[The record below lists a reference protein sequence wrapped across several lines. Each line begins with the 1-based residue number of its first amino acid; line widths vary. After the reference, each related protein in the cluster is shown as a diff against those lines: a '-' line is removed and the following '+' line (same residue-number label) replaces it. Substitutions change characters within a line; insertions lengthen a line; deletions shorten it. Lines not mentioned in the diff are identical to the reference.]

1 MNAYELS
8 KLQDRASIGDVNAV
22 SELIDFY
29 LSEHD
34 LYHAKMEAERLRYIS
49 SPVAYRKLAL
59 ISLNGL
65 IDKVDV
71 EEAKKYF
78 KKAYDLGDEAS
89 GYNLALLLI
98 KENEAA
104 EAIPYLTY
112 GVSNNHIPSI
122 KLLANLYFKGEVVTK
137 DLTIAI
143 SLLKKVYE
151 LGEIS
156 VVSSLGK
163 ICYQMKDY
171 DEAFKYFSL
180 GAQQKD
186 LDSIYYLGVC
196 YASGTGVKQDFKKS
210 KYYYEVGANLF
221 EPRCL
226 YNLSLYYRNGVEVEK
241 NDSLADKLYQQALEN
256 GFKK

>member
-1 MNAYELS
+1 MTSYELS
-8 KLQDRASIGDVNAV
+8 KLQERASIGDVNAIC
-22 SELIDFY
+22 ELIDFY
-29 LSEHD
+29 LSEKD
-34 LYHAKMEAERLRYIS
+34 LVHAKLEAERLRYIS

-59 ISLNGL
+59 ILLNGL
-65 IDKVDV
+65 LDFPNV
-71 EEAKKYF
+71 EEAKTYF
-78 KKAYDLGDEAS
+78 QKAYDLGDEAS

-98 KENEAA
+98 KENRISD
-104 EAIPYLTY
+104 AIPYLTS
-112 GVSNNHIPSI
+112 GVSNDHIPSI
-122 KLLANLYFKGEVVTK
+122 KLLANLYLKGEVISK

-143 SLLKKVYE
+143 ALLKKVYE
-151 LGEIS
+151 LGETS

-163 ICYQMKDY
+163 INYQLKNY

-186 LDSIYYLGVC
+186 LDSIYYLGLC
-196 YASGTGVKQDFKKS
+196 YATGLGTKQDFKKS
-210 KYYYEVGANLF
+210 KFYYEQGANLS

-241 NDSLADKLYQQALEN
+241 NELLADKLYQQALEN